1 MSNAMSSNGR
11 PSDPLVSMIVPLYN
25 VATYLHDTIPTYLD
39 QTYKNIEFIFVDDDS
54 PDGSR
59 RVVEGF
65 AAKDPRIKVVHREEN
80 GGLSAARNT
89 GLDVA
94 QGEYVTF
101 VDSDDTIVPDM
112 VGKCVHDLQATDSDI
127 CCLSFFRICANG
139 DRFKR
144 GSGAYGVADAA
155 GALKR
160 WFHEDGV
167 LTGATTKVVKRDLIE
182 RSHIRFVEGETNEDM
197 MYTAEIMANADKVV
211 FCGETLYEYWE
222 REGSITTT
230 LDPKKLQLAIVHCDQ
245 LLEYVRQRF
254 PELEN
259 DCLFYRASVIGGWL
273 IGFGLSGNADM
284 HDVRSFALDDAQRYS
299 HAYRSFFSS
308 TPLGNIRYQLV
319 RRGLDGRLTQNIF
332 GVLAK
337 IRRKIA
343 DATNR

>member
-1 MSNAMSSNGR
+1 MSNTMPDNWSA
-11 PSDPLVSMIVPLYN
+11 SDPMVSMIVPLYN
-25 VATYLHDTIPTYLD
+25 VSSYLRDTIPTYLN
-39 QTYKNIEFIFVDDDS
+39 QTYANIEFILVDDES
-54 PDGSR
+54 PDESGR
-59 RVVEGF
+59 IAEEF

-89 GLDVA
+89 GLDIA
-94 QGEYVTF
+94 QGEYITF
-101 VDSDDTIVPDM
+101 VDSDDTIVPNM
-112 VGKCVHDLQATDSDI
+112 VEKCVHDLQATDSDI

-144 GSGAYGVADAA
+144 GSGAYGVTDAA
-155 GALKR
+155 GALRR

-182 RSHIRFVEGETNEDM
+182 RSHIRFVEGETNEDV

-222 REGSITTT
+222 REDSITTT

-254 PELEN
+254 PELED

-273 IGFGLSGNADM
+273 IGFALSGNADM
-284 HDVRSFALDDAQRYS
+284 RDIRSFALDDVQRYS
-299 HAYRSFFSS
+299 HAYRRFFGSI
-308 TPLGNIRYQLV
+308 PLGSIRYQLV
-319 RRGLDGRLTQNIF
+319 KHGFDGQMVQNAF
-332 GVLAK
+332 GVLSK
-337 IRRKIA
+337 VRRKIVGVM
-343 DATNR
+343 NR